1 MTMQIRDAAEVL
13 GIVIH
18 DHLIIGKGR
27 ELSFRAQGY
36 L

>member
-13 GIVIH
+13 GIVLH
-18 DHLIIGKGR
+18 DHLIIGKAR
-27 ELSFRAQGY
+27 ELSFRSSGY